1 MYDYM
6 QEIWN
11 QELEQDLLEQ
21 AELAADIRR
30 EHEEAEEDLRR
41 ELESYD
47 DWDDEWEQM
56 DRDYSAANPWDA
68 PGMCVSDFIR
78 GVKCF

>member
-1 MYDYM
+1 MIMYDYM

-47 DWDDEWEQM
+47 D
-56 DRDYSAANPWDA
+56 
-68 PGMCVSDFIR
+68 
-78 GVKCF
+78 